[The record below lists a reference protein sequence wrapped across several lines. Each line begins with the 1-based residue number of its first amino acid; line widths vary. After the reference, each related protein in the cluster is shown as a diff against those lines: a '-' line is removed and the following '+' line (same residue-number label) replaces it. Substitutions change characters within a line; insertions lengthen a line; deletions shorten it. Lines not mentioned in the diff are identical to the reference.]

1 MGISWHTARFLVS
14 CHNAGTQFEE
24 VATIGRQNLYT
35 RPAEIE
41 EFFEEYSCQ
50 ATDGFKGLRE
60 NPIYSEPLF
69 EALGSKRVVSVDAS
83 DYEGATLVH
92 DMNQPIPE
100 SQKAQFDVV
109 FDGGTLE
116 HVFNFPTAIRNCME
130 MVKLGGH
137 LIMSTP
143 MNGFAGH
150 GFYQFS
156 PELLYR
162 IFSEKNGFQVER
174 MIAFEYYYRSKWYE
188 IADPERVRSRIEL
201 VRSEHQ
207 VGMIVRARRTRVRE
221 IFEQTPQQSDYAA
234 TWHNKDE
241 ELKSGQSLSGQS
253 PSYLSTQSESGA
265 KRAIKRFMES
275 AVPGVIRR
283 IRARKDARQKSR
295 FSFKGQPQFFIPVD
309 K

>member
-1 MGISWHTARFLVS
+1 MGIEWHTARFLVS
-14 CHNAGTQFEE
+14 CHKAGTQFKK

-35 RPAEIE
+35 SPAEIE
-41 EFFEEYSCQ
+41 ECFEDYGCQ
-50 ATDGFKGLRE
+50 SADGFIGLRA

-69 EALGSKRVVSVDAS
+69 TALGSENVVSVDAS

-92 DMNQPIPE
+92 DMNQPIAE

-109 FDGGTLE
+109 FDGGSLE

-137 LIMSTP
+137 LIMQTP

-174 MIAFEYYYRSKWYE
+174 MIAFEYYYRSQWYD
-188 IADPERVRSRIEL
+188 IADPEKVRSRIEL

-207 VGMIVRARRTRVRE
+207 VGMIMRARRTRIGE
-221 IFEQTPQQSDYAA
+221 IFEHTPQQSDYAA

-241 ELKSGQSLSGQS
+241 ELKSEQS
-253 PSYLSTQSESGA
+253 PSEQTPSYLTTQSKSGA
-265 KRAIKRFMES
+265 KHAIKHFMES
-275 AVPGVIRR
+275 AMPGLVRKM
-283 IRARKDARQKSR
+283 RARKDANRNRR
-295 FSFKGQPQFFIPVD
+295 FSFEGQPQFFIPVD